1 MYELIDKIGAWLPY
15 TMLVFARLTGMILV
29 MPVFGYATVAPRIRM
44 ALAIVL
50 TFIIAPS
57 AGEHFTTVYSSI
69 WYILVDVSREVLVGL
84 MIGFGAKILFE
95 AFRLAGSLVG
105 FQMGLAM
112 MNVADPNTQ
121 DNVSIIGNL
130 WFLVIVLF
138 FLITNSHHFLIETMV
153 AGFKAIP
160 LGTARFAPAA
170 GQVMVHSGSRLFI
183 LSLKFASPM
192 ILFLLLADVAI
203 AFAARVM
210 PQLNVFFISMPLKI
224 GAGIYMVLVS
234 LKIFQSIFGMFE
246 QHIEQTVYNLM
257 LGIRGAI

>member
-1 MYELIDKIGAWLPY
+1 MYALIDRIAEWLPY
-15 TMLVFARLTGMILV
+15 TLLVFARVTGMV
-29 MPVFGYATVAPRIRM
+29 VTMPIFGYATVAPRIRM

-50 TFIIAPS
+50 TLIIAPTM
-57 AGEHFTTVYSSI
+57 GESFNIVYTSV
-69 WYILVDVSREVLVGL
+69 WHILVDVTREVFLGL

-138 FLITNSHHFLIETMV
+138 FLITNSHHFLIETIV

-160 LGTARFAPAA
+160 LGTAHFAPAA
-170 GQVMVHSGSRLFI
+170 GQVLVGTGSRLFT

-192 ILFLLLADVAI
+192 ILFLLLSDVAI